1 MEIKQYVKI
10 LIESLEKK
18 KRILQAL
25 QEENKKQEEAIKKNS
40 DIAEF
45 DAIVAY
51 KEKLIDGIQVL
62 DNGFENVYQRVRG
75 ELTSQKA
82 VYGEEIA
89 RMQTLISEIMDLSVS
104 VQATEQRNKQLVENY
119 FSYAR
124 GKIKQAKKSVRV
136 ASEYYKSMNRLNY
149 GDSSLLDKKK

>member
-1 MEIKQYVKI
+1 MEIRQYVKI

-51 KEKLIDGIQVL
+51 KEKLIEGIQVL
-62 DNGFENVYQRVRG
+62 DNGFENVYQRVRE
-75 ELTSQKA
+75 ELISQKA
-82 VYGEEIA
+82 VYREEIA

-104 VQATEQRNKQLVENY
+104 VQATEQRNKQLVEYY

>member
-1 MEIKQYVKI
+1 MEIRQYVKI

-51 KEKLIDGIQVL
+51 KEKLIEGIQVL
-62 DNGFENVYQRVRG
+62 DNGFENVYQRVRE
-75 ELTSQKA
+75 ELISQKA
-82 VYGEEIA
+82 VYREEIA

-136 ASEYYKSMNRLNY
+136 ASEYYKSMNRFNY

>member
-1 MEIKQYVKI
+1 MEIRQYVKI

-51 KEKLIDGIQVL
+51 KEKLIEGIQVL
-62 DNGFENVYQRVRG
+62 DNGFENVYQRVRE
-75 ELTSQKA
+75 ELISQKS
-82 VYGEEIA
+82 VYREEIA

>member
-1 MEIKQYVKI
+1 MEIRQYVKI

-51 KEKLIDGIQVL
+51 KEKLIEGIQVL
-62 DNGFENVYQRVRG
+62 DNGFENVYQRVRE
-75 ELTSQKA
+75 ELISQKA
-82 VYGEEIA
+82 VYREEIA